1 MHMKNSEFQ
10 PKIRFSRRLMLAFIP
25 LLLVPIGCA
34 SVSVKRGT
42 EAQVSE
48 KPQKIYVRDFS
59 DTDGKWNVDR
69 EGQEL
74 ADFKKKTREMLT
86 SDIVE
91 RASKHL
97 VPSVKDDKTATL
109 PPQKAWLIT
118 GRFTR
123 VNQGSR
129 FLRAAIGFGSGGT
142 KLETEVSIYD
152 LSNGMPS
159 QPFLTFSTTGGSGA
173 EPGALAN
180 ANPVGFTLSATG
192 HALPG
197 VSMDI
202 VRTSREI
209 TAALSEYMYA
219 HRWIS
224 EDERVEAKYK
234 E

>member
-1 MHMKNSEFQ
+1 MKNSELTSKSFKWR
-10 PKIRFSRRLMLAFIP
+10 PLPAFIP
-25 LLLVPIGCA
+25 LLFILIGCA

-42 EAQVSE
+42 EAQVMG
-48 KPQKIYVRDFS
+48 KPEKIYVRDFS
-59 DTDGKWNVDR
+59 DTEGKWNVDR

-74 ADFKKKTREMLT
+74 ADLKKKIQGKLT

-97 VPSVKDDKTATL
+97 VTSIRDDNSAPL
-109 PPQKAWLIT
+109 PPQNAWLIT

-129 FLRAAIGFGSGGT
+129 ALRAIIGFGAGGT
-142 KLETEVSIYD
+142 KLETEVAVYD
-152 LSNGMPS
+152 LSAGSNS

-173 EPGALAN
+173 SQAGALAGG
-180 ANPVGFTLSATG
+180 PIG
-192 HALPG
+192 ALPNAAG
-197 VSMDI
+197 GAAAGLNNDI
-202 VRTSREI
+202 TRTAREI

-219 HRWIS
+219 RNWVS
-224 EDERVEAKYK
+224 EEERVKAKYK